1 MSLKFDIKKVICI
14 NIKTL
19 NEQQLFSIS
28 ENYLLGFEALVNTK
42 NEGFEKI
49 WVEMNGDY
57 LIAFTTTDSP
67 SEVIITKKF
76 CPITKKDKE
85 SLLKLKPIRTPRMP
99 RNENS
104 LKNYEFYL
112 QQGYKIKTKALDEK
126 LKSINDPKKNN
137 NIEYNVDMILDK
149 ISADGIDSLTKSELK
164 FLNEYSKKIK

>member
-112 QQGYKIKTKALDEK
+112 QQGYKIKTKALDDK
-126 LKSINDPKKNN
+126 LESLRDPKKNK
-137 NIEYNVDMILDK
+137 IEYEVDTILDK
-149 ISADGIDSLTKSELK
+149 ISSDGIESLTKGELI
-164 FLNEYSKKIK
+164 FLNEYSKKV